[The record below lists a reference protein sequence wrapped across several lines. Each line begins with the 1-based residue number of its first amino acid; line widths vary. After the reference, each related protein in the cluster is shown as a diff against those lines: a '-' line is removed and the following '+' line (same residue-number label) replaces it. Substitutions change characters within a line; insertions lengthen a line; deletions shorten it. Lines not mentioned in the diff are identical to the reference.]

1 MKSDPLQKEKLTKL
15 LQLIELTNCAPEGG
29 LPDFDFRGGPTTL
42 EAFIES
48 WERNFSGLDPKLLEF
63 IGSIHS
69 ERAADKYRMLQQAT
83 NAMRSLAVKE
93 GEVKKEGEA
102 LALIKV
108 SLQVN
113 SEGKIIQIPNR
124 LLQCL
129 DGLEAGRI
137 RQCRCGRVFWATR
150 KDQNA
155 CGPEHANV
163 RRVRKFRGSSLL

>member
-1 MKSDPLQKEKLTKL
+1 MKSKPLQKEKLTKL
-15 LQLIELTNCAPEGG
+15 LQLIELTNCVPEDG
-29 LPDFDFRGGPTTL
+29 LPDFDLQSGPTTL
-42 EAFIES
+42 EMFIES
-48 WERNFSGLDPKLLEF
+48 WEENFSGLDPKLLEF

-124 LLQCL
+124 LLQCV

-137 RQCRCGRVFWATR
+137 RRCRCGRVFWAKR
-150 KDQNA
+150 KDKFA
-155 CGPEHANV
+155 CGDTCANA
-163 RRVRKFRGSSLL
+163 RRLEVWRRAHG